1 MKYGFIKAAA
11 ASLKLRVGDTLFN
24 LEQAKSCF
32 DEAEAMGTNVLVL
45 PELYLSAY
53 TCGDLFY
60 SDKLIAASREA
71 LLALRDH
78 THGKRCLMA
87 VGVPLRIQ
95 SKLYNCAA
103 VLHDGQRIL

>member
-24 LEQAKSCF
+24 LEQAKSYF

-53 TCGDLFY
+53 TCGDLFTRIN
-60 SDKLIAASREA
+60 SLPPRVRRFWLFVTIPAAS
-71 LLALRDH
+71 
-78 THGKRCLMA
+78 A
-87 VGVPLRIQ
+87 V
-95 SKLYNCAA
+95 
-103 VLHDGQRIL
+103 